1 MKRPYELP
9 FVFRILSTDDETQTA
24 LDQVVSWIEG
34 ENNEYGNVTR
44 IDRTRFG
51 RRKLAYEID
60 GQRDGLYI
68 LISAEID
75 PSHLPELELNLK
87 VFTPVLRYLVLRDEE
102 AEAEARKG
110 DNEDEADEAE
120 EETAADEPVADEPVA
135 DEPVADESASKEAE
149 SADEAEEAAA
159 DEADA
164 DEADAD
170 ESDEEES

>member
-110 DNEDEADEAE
+110 ESEDEADEAE
-120 EETAADEPVADEPVA
+120 EETAADEPTSE
-135 DEPVADESASKEAE
+135 EAE
-149 SADEAEEAAA
+149 SADEAEEAADDEVA
-159 DEADA
+159 DEAEEEA
-164 DEADAD
+164 AEADAD
-170 ESDEEES
+170 ESDEEDKEES

>member
-34 ENNEYGNVTR
+34 ENNEFGNVTR

-68 LISAEID
+68 LISAEIE
-75 PSHLPELELNLK
+75 PSRLPELELNLK

-102 AEAEARKG
+102 AEAKARKG
-110 DNEDEADEAE
+110 ESEDEAEAE
-120 EETAADEPVADEPVA
+120 EETPVAQPKSE
-135 DEPVADESASKEAE
+135 EAE
-149 SADEAEEAAA
+149 ADDTVEEAPAQAEEAAE
-159 DEADA
+159 DEAE
-164 DEADAD
+164 EADAD

>member
-34 ENNEYGNVTR
+34 ENNEFGNVTR

-102 AEAEARKG
+102 AEAKARQG
-110 DNEDEADEAE
+110 DDEDEADDAE
-120 EETAADEPVADEPVA
+120 EETAADEP
-135 DEPVADESASKEAE
+135 ASEEAE
-149 SADEAEEAAA
+149 SADEAEEAAD
-159 DEADA
+159 DEG

-170 ESDEEES
+170 ESDDEAEEES